1 MKKLLLLLVGLFIFV
16 GVEAQ
21 VHTYYRL
28 KDIDTN
34 KGTTQKAER
43 IEILR
48 LVITYDYC
56 YECDEYGN
64 RKSPQNYD
72 MDIYLRVRNDE
83 NGNTIYRAKYHP
95 FICVVSADK
104 SRVNKYWDNPSVRHL
119 ITVYDKQKPTF
130 DDIIMY

>member
-21 VHTYYRL
+21 IHTYYRH

-34 KGTTQKAER
+34 RGTTQKAER

-64 RKSPQNYD
+64 RKSHQNYD
-72 MDIYLRVRNDE
+72 MDSYLRVRNDE
-83 NGNTIYRAKYHP
+83 NGNTIYRAKYNP